1 MNQKFFRR
9 LAWIIFLLPF
19 LVYGGHNKKNSDG
32 SGPNVKGSLPE
43 EDTLA
48 LSLDLPLP
56 GWLLTLTESIAFEH
70 GLSPKL
76 VKSIILTESNG
87 DPQKV
92 SSRGAKGLMQLM
104 PVITEEYK
112 VLDPYDPV
120 ANIRGGVQYLRNLLE
135 QFSGDLYLALAAYN
149 AGPGAIRKYRGI
161 PPFPETQEFVRKVS
175 EIFHSGEELPHLL
188 PTTLRINRERSSDQS
203 PIPLTI
209 SGSPRSLGLFLK
221 KMGAEPRGV
230 KNQ

>member
-1 MNQKFFRR
+1 MGQKYFRR
-9 LAWIIFLLPF
+9 WAWIIFLLPF
-19 LVYGGHNKKNSDG
+19 LVYGGRNKDR
-32 SGPNVKGSLPE
+32 SGGVEPAIQENLPE
-43 EDTLA
+43 ENALA
-48 LSLDLPLP
+48 FSLDLPLP
-56 GWLLTLTESIAFEH
+56 GWLLTLTESIAFEY

-87 DPQKV
+87 EPRKV
-92 SSRGAKGLMQLM
+92 SPKGAMGLMQLM

-112 VLDPYDPV
+112 VLDPLDPV

-135 QFSGDLYLALAAYN
+135 EFSGDLYLALAAYN
-149 AGPGAIRKYRGI
+149 AGPGSVRKYRGI

-175 EIFHSGEELPHLL
+175 EIFHSGEESPHLL
-188 PTTLRINRERSSDQS
+188 PTTLRINRGRSLDQT
-203 PIPLTI
+203 PAPLTI

-221 KMGAEPRGV
+221 KMGAEPGEV